1 YCPDGIAKCKEPRQV
16 AAWYNLVGSILHYK
30 YRLASASN
38 YYQTA
43 IKLDPEFAIARSNY
57 AELLI
62 EMNEKKLAESEF
74 RKAIKLDPRLAAAHF
89 NLAGHLRAKGRGSDA
104 QIEIAYAMA
113 EFRKAVGSNPGS
125 VNSRINFA
133 NALLSVIRYEKDRL
147 RAERM

>member
-1 YCPDGIAKCKEPRQV
+1 SPNGIYRDKIDELFATAANSVFEAIEPYLSTAALAEKEPDRAVDLAEQAIAAYCPDGIAKCKEPRQV

-89 NLAGHLRAKGRGSDA
+89 NLAGHLRAKGR
-104 QIEIAYAMA
+104 
-113 EFRKAVGSNPGS
+113 
-125 VNSRINFA
+125 
-133 NALLSVIRYEKDRL
+133 
-147 RAERM
+147 